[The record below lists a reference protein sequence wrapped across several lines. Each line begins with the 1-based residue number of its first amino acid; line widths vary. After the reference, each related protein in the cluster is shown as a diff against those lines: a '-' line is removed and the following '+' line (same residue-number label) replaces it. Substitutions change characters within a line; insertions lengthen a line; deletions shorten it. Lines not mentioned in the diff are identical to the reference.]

1 MKRSTRR
8 TLVGTAICL
17 ALAACGDGDG
27 GVVASSGG
35 GSVAIAPTTPVRVT
49 VAGLVGLG
57 LEVSLNGAA
66 PVAPTGNGSFE
77 TAATV
82 PAGASVSV
90 AVTKQP
96 VSPAQV
102 CRASAPAQAAD
113 GTSTVR
119 IDCDGPANGTA
130 GSLEGT
136 LAVKQLTLSWT
147 ATADATRYQVQR
159 QVAGGAWV
167 DDGEPISAPATS
179 TVRALSLHLVDWAT
193 TRYRVAVCNARA
205 CIATTAELSV
215 LDRIASAI
223 GYLKASNTGA
233 GDRFGAAIA
242 MSADGT
248 TLAVGAVEEDGNG
261 TGTTGD
267 PTNNAASNAG
277 AVYVFVRGTDGWT
290 QQAYV
295 KALNSGAS
303 DAFGQALAL
312 SADGSTLA
320 VGAPGED
327 SSTTTINS
335 VANNSAADS
344 GAAYVF
350 VRTGVTWTQQAYV
363 KASNAGAN
371 DAFGVSVSLSA
382 DGATLAVG
390 APGEDSSTTGVTATT
405 TSSNNTATNAGA
417 VYLFGRI
424 GTGWSQL
431 SYLKAS
437 VVDAGDNFGRSLALS
452 GDASTLAVAAP
463 SESSAATGVNGNAT
477 DNSSAAAGA
486 VYVFAR
492 TPTSWSQQAYL
503 KASNAG
509 AEDQL
514 GQSLAI
520 SGDGSTLAVGT
531 PFEDSSAGAA
541 VGDSV
546 PESGAVYV
554 FVRSGGDW
562 SQQALLKAA
571 GIGAGDFFGTS
582 VAISADGG
590 TLVVGAP
597 LADGSVPGT
606 GSQAARSVVDS
617 GEVTTFVRN
626 GPVWAVRSVV
636 RAPFVVTS
644 NQFGM
649 NVALNGDGTLLAIG
663 TPLEDSAATGY
674 GGNAADASATDS
686 GSVFVF

>member
-1 MKRSTRR
+1 MKTSALR
-8 TLVGTAICL
+8 TLASIATCL
-17 ALAACGDGDG
+17 ALAACGGGDG
-27 GVVASSGG
+27 VATAS
-35 GSVAIAPTTPVRVT
+35 TTPVRVT

-66 PVAPTGNGSFE
+66 PVAPTGNGNFDYF
-77 TAATV
+77 ATV
-82 PAGASVSV
+82 PAGSSVSV
-90 AVTKQP
+90 AVASQP
-96 VSPAQV
+96 VSPVQV
-102 CRASAPAQAAD
+102 CRASTPAPASD
-113 GTSTVR
+113 GVVTVR
-119 IDCDGPANGTA
+119 VDCDGPANGTA
-130 GSLEGT
+130 GPLEGT

-147 ATADATRYQVQR
+147 GAADAVRYQVQR
-159 QVAGGAWV
+159 QVAGGSWV
-167 DDGEPISAPATS
+167 DDGEPVSAPATS
-179 TVRALSLHLVDWAT
+179 TVRALSIHLADWAT

-205 CIATTAELSV
+205 CIATTTELSV
-215 LDRIASAI
+215 LDRIAGAI

-233 GDRFGAAIA
+233 GDRFGAAVA
-242 MSADGT
+242 LSADGS

-267 PTNNAASNAG
+267 PTNNAASAAG
-277 AVYVFVRGTDGWT
+277 AVYVFVRGTEGWT

-295 KALNSGAS
+295 KALNSGAA

-327 SSTTTINS
+327 SSTTTINVNGQGS
-335 VANNSAADS
+335 NNSALES

-390 APGEDSSTTGVTATT
+390 APGEDSSTTGVSTSTA
-405 TSSNNTATNAGA
+405 SSNNTATNAGA
-417 VYLFGRI
+417 AYLFGRI
-424 GTGWSQL
+424 GTTWSQL
-431 SYLKAS
+431 TYFKAS
-437 VVDAGDNFGRSLALS
+437 TVDANDDFGRSLVLS
-452 GDASTLAVAAP
+452 ADATTLAVAAP

-477 DNSSAAAGA
+477 DNSMPASGA

-492 TPTSWSQQAYL
+492 TPTSWLQQAYL
-503 KASNAG
+503 KASNTG

-520 SGDGSTLAVGT
+520 SGDGNALAVGT
-531 PFEDSSAGAA
+531 PFEDSGAVSSA
-541 VGDSV
+541 DNSLL
-546 PESGAVYV
+546 ESGAVYV
-554 FVRSGGDW
+554 FVRSGGSW

-571 GIGAGDFFGTS
+571 EIGAGDFFGTS
-582 VAISADGG
+582 VAISTDGN

-597 LADGSVPGT
+597 LADGLLPGT
-606 GSQAARSVVDS
+606 GAPTARSVIDS
-617 GEVTTFVRN
+617 GSVTTFVRN
-626 GPVWAVRSVV
+626 GTGWAVRSLVQ
-636 RAPFVVTS
+636 APFVVAS

-649 NVALNGDGTLLAIG
+649 AVALSGDGALLAVG

-674 GGNAADASATDS
+674 GGNAADVSATDS
-686 GSVFVF
+686 GGVFVF